1 MECAVFNTA
10 REACQ
15 NIFRVRG
22 YWLVGGWCFV
32 LGVSCL
38 VFGVGCGARGGRRP
52 GAGGGGLYS
61 SMKRRMLTFKSSPT
75 QMAIV
80 MVEEP
85 P

>member
-10 REACQ
+10 RKACQ
-15 NIFRVRG
+15 NIFRKGGGRVW
-22 YWLVGGWCFV
+22 WLVV
-32 LGVSCL
+32 GVSCV
-38 VFGVGCGARGGRRP
+38 VFGVSCVAGGGRRP
-52 GAGGGGLYS
+52 GAGDEGPHS

-75 QMAIV
+75 QMETV